1 LHTLALSLFDPDAGQ
16 GARQFAELGLAL
28 LLSTMI
34 GAERAIRQK
43 RLVAELSEF
52 EELLSVSSIKDETAE

>member
-1 LHTLALSLFDPDAGQ
+1 MHTLALSLFDPDAGQ